1 MQGGGLGGGSCWLVG
16 GARGSG
22 LLSWL
27 RGRHGGGP
35 STISVVVRT
44 ALSCRAVPWT
54 EAEGGGR
61 GENLVWLGAR
71 PMAAASMR
79 RSLLEGSIVVTLHPS
94 CYSG

>member
-1 MQGGGLGGGSCWLVG
+1 MG

-35 STISVVVRT
+35 STISVVVRPT
-44 ALSCRAVPWT
+44 LSSRAVPWT

-79 RSLLEGSIVVTLHPS
+79 RSLLEGSIVVTLRPS

>member
-1 MQGGGLGGGSCWLVG
+1 MG

-22 LLSWL
+22 ADGLAVMAAWAAW
-27 RGRHGGGP
+27 GGP
-35 STISVVVRT
+35 STISVVVRP
-44 ALSCRAVPWT
+44 ALSCRAVHWT

-71 PMAAASMR
+71 PMEAASMHC
-79 RSLLEGSIVVTLHPS
+79 SLLEGSITVTLRPS